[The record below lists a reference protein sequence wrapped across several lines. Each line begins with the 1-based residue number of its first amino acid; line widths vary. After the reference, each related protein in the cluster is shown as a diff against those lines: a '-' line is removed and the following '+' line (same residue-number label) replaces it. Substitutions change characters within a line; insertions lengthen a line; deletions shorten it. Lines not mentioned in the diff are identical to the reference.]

1 MAKLVIDSDLCSFWY
16 NTKVPVTANIYRQDS
31 LTKIIVGK

>member
-16 NTKVPVTANIYRQDS
+16 KTKVIVTANIYRQDS
-31 LTKIIVGK
+31 LTKLLVGK